1 MESNWT
7 PPGWDWETNLIEVE
21 TSKPGVTRKTWRI
34 HGTCRSCGC
43 EVFTARSGEY
53 LSSGDKLIE
62 SLGRLMQTIKTSIDP
77 DAPQILRWTGSHR
90 QHVQFAP
97 DGGDIHQDSSDVL
110 ECRGCGTTWYLD
122 GTGGELRWST
132 IFGEPFTSMVQT
144 LKGNTSEYEVSA
156 RPRKIPYRDL
166 SQGRCKDCSPH
177 RLGRRRCHVRG

>member
-62 SLGRLMQTIKTSIDP
+62 SLDGFYADHQDQHRPGRAP
-77 DAPQILRWTGSHR
+77 DIEVDWEPSATCS
-90 QHVQFAP
+90 VCP

-110 ECRGCGTTWYLD
+110 EGRGCGTTWYLD
-122 GTGGELRWST
+122 GTGGELR
-132 IFGEPFTSMVQT
+132 
-144 LKGNTSEYEVSA
+144 
-156 RPRKIPYRDL
+156 
-166 SQGRCKDCSPH
+166 
-177 RLGRRRCHVRG
+177 